1 MRYIPNNLEVRNEML
16 KEIGVDSVK
25 QLFSLIPDNLL
36 LKKELDIS
44 PPVSEFKLM
53 RDLNSL
59 SDQQAIDP
67 ISFLG
72 AGVYRRFIPA
82 VISALV
88 SRAEFLT
95 SYTPYQP
102 EVSQGTLQAMFEFQT
117 LLSQLT
123 GMDIANASM
132 YEGASAAAE
141 AVLMCKRIKPKLD
154 TVLISAGLHPEYLE
168 AVKTYTKFKD
178 LKIKIIPLS
187 DSGYTDLAELEREL
201 DSQTLCCLI
210 QSVNFFGVIEN
221 LKEISEVLTRN
232 EVLWAAVLP
241 EMTSLGML
249 TPPGDFGADIL
260 VGEGQSLGLPLSY
273 GGPNLGVF
281 AAKKKYMRQMPGRLS
296 GETKDESGKRAFCLT
311 LATREQHIRREK
323 ATSNIC
329 SNQALC
335 ALWGTI
341 YLSLLGKKGIKD
353 LSRINYSK
361 TQYAI
366 KELSALEGVKLRYS
380 GTVYNEF
387 VLETSE
393 NSDVVITRLREKNI
407 LAGVPLSRF
416 YPQDSSGILV
426 NVTEVNT
433 KEEID
438 TLVTCMAEV
447 LS

>member
-1 MRYIPNNLEVRNEML
+1 ML
-16 KEIGVDSVK
+16 AEIGVDSVEA
-25 QLFSLIPDNLL
+25 LFSTVPDKLL
-36 LKKELDIS
+36 LNKELNIS

-53 RDLNSL
+53 RELDDLAA
-59 SDQQAIDP
+59 QQATEP
-67 ISFLG
+67 FSFLG

-82 VISALV
+82 VIGSLV

-141 AVLMCKRIKPKLD
+141 AVLMCKRIQPKPD
-154 TVLISAGLHPEYLE
+154 TVLISAGLHPEYIE
-168 AVKTYTKFKD
+168 TIQTYIRFKD
-178 LKIKIIPLS
+178 LKLKMIPLLEN
-187 DSGYTDLAELEREL
+187 GQTDMAALEKEV

-210 QSVNFFGVIEN
+210 QTVNFYGIVEN
-221 LKEISEVLTRN
+221 LKRVSEV
-232 EVLWAAVLP
+232 VDSKGILWVAVLP

-249 TPPGDFGADIL
+249 TPPGHFGADIL

-281 AAKKKYMRQMPGRLS
+281 AAKQKYMRQMPGRLS
-296 GETKDESGKRAFCLT
+296 GQTRDNAGDRAFCLT

-335 ALWGTI
+335 ALWATI
-341 YLSLLGKKGIKD
+341 YLSLLGKKGIKE
-353 LSRINYSK
+353 LAHINFSKTKYAIEQLTRIN
-361 TQYAI
+361 
-366 KELSALEGVKLRYS
+366 GVKLRYS
-380 GTVYNEF
+380 ASVYNEF
-387 VLETSE
+387 ALETPESSE
-393 NSDVVITRLREKNI
+393 TILSRLREKNI

-416 YPQDSSGILV
+416 FPEDNHGILV

-433 KEEID
+433 KDEID
-438 TLVTCMAEV
+438 YLVKCMDEIV
-447 LS
+447 S